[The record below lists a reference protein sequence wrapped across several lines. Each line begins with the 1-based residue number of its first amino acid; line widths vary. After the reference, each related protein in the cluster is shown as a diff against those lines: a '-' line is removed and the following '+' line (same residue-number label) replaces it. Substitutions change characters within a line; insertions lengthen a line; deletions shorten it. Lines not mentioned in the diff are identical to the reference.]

1 MCEALQEQV
10 GRLCKGR
17 GGQVCEALCRGR
29 WAGSVQGLVLY
40 RGGRYHLFFIQEGG
54 KDVTDEL
61 KGSGIQE
68 RLVWMK
74 SRSVCKPYCSFSSA
88 SPSMFGHLVKGRFCL
103 SSS

>member
-1 MCEALQEQV
+1 MGQDHPVSWQQAQ
-10 GRLCKGR
+10 GPRLR
-17 GGQVCEALCRGR
+17 DRDARGR

-40 RGGRYHLFFIQEGG
+40 RGGRYQLFFIQEGG